1 MKKNEA
7 VQKIGNYLLV
17 PLFLVL
23 AVAGFALG
31 AWTESLGVSSL
42 FFNILGI
49 ICLLCAG
56 WYGLVSWTVHKKY
69 KEMYARVALIEENY
83 KQVREQ
89 LDTMEFNSEQHIS
102 ALGYEHAE
110 YRDDFNAPDNSH
122 IEIDKEN
129 KKIALYRLLPFDFV
143 MVDFADITRIDLKAQ
158 TEAATISVIEVV
170 FRMQGGKQFS
180 LNVADGLC
188 FKGTA
193 RHLTAENN
201 AKKLVALL
209 REMLGVGGLDE

>member
-31 AWTESLGVSSL
+31 AWTESLGASATI
-42 FFNILGI
+42 FNILGFI
-49 ICLLCAG
+49 SIAFAG

-69 KEMYARVALIEENY
+69 KELYASVALIETNY

-89 LDTMEFNSEQHIS
+89 LDTMGFNSEQHIS
-102 ALGYEHAE
+102 ALGYAYAE

-122 IEIDKEN
+122 IEIDKAN
-129 KKIALYRLLPFDFV
+129 KKVALYRLLPFDFV
-143 MVDFADITRIDLKAQ
+143 MVDFADIIRIDLKAQ
-158 TEAATISVIEVV
+158 TEAPTISVIEVI

-180 LNVADGLC
+180 LNVADGQC
-188 FKGTA
+188 FKGSA
-193 RHLTAENN
+193 QHLTAENN

-209 REMLGVGGLDE
+209 REMFGVGGLDE